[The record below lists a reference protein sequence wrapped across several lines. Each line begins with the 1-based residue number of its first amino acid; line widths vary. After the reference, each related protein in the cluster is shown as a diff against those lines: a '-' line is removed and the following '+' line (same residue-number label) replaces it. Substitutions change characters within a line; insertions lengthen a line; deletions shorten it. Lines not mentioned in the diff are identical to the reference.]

1 MRSHSPFF
9 VCIFICICSSH
20 LNHRGFKVHRRAWVM
35 LLWLKNRYCSA
46 RGFPRRHVRILEL
59 HVTADLEKY
68 SAFGIYIALHKCWHM
83 RARAH
88 THTHTHTGGGFGGE
102 NRQSLRD
109 RQRQRQ
115 RWRHRKKY
123 THVFAINKILVTV
136 VAQEFIC
143 SPYESEAGK
152 SLSSKSAQSTK

>member
-1 MRSHSPFF
+1 MH
-9 VCIFICICSSH
+9 
-20 LNHRGFKVHRRAWVM
+20 
-35 LLWLKNRYCSA
+35 
-46 RGFPRRHVRILEL
+46 
-59 HVTADLEKY
+59 
-68 SAFGIYIALHKCWHM
+68 
-83 RARAH
+83 ARACVHTH

-102 NRQSLRD
+102 NRQSLSD

-123 THVFAINKILVTV
+123 THVFAINKIWVTV
-136 VAQEFIC
+136 VAQEFTC